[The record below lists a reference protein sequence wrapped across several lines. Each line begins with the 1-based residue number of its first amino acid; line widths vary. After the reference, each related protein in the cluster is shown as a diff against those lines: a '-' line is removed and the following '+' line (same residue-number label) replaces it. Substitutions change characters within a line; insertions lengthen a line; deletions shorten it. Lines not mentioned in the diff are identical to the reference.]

1 MRKIPTV
8 LLHRTAPVEK
18 ENAKL
23 HSRKYINVCWVSNC
37 NIICSEKDDGDKQE
51 LLMKGDEEE
60 CTV

>member
-37 NIICSEKDDGDKQE
+37 NICNEKDDGDKQE